1 MNENQTDRIIHM
13 EQIMDRTSAAVRTV
27 NEALDRFEAMQK
39 ELDDLIR
46 YYESP
51 QWMADFEADS
61 AGLIPKDLK
70 RGVLSEDGVYDL
82 LEEIREL
89 RERLQQNA
97 NRK

>member
-1 MNENQTDRIIHM
+1 
-13 EQIMDRTSAAVRTV
+13 MDRTSAAVRTV
-27 NEALDRFEAMQK
+27 NEALDRFESIQK
-39 ELDDLIR
+39 ELQDLIR

-89 RERLQQNA
+89 QERLQQNA